1 MLGTTNP
8 HGETLGMSFKVKMTD
23 LLIEGITNPE
33 PKPGLVDSV
42 KEYILTSNTDTD
54 VEEKR
59 ESLAILA
66 SLGTAK
72 DYLGVQMTPG
82 NVNKLTPKGVEKYYY
97 RYQSVLGRQVINGLV
112 ENVVKLTSK
121 VISHVVSI
129 DDPDA
134 LSDDLLRDVLVKREL
149 LTAAGNLVLNGGLI
163 VALASALFH
172 VASHVDFIMN
182 EEVLVEQPPEDGAE
196 AS

>member
-1 MLGTTNP
+1 MADP
-8 HGETLGMSFKVKMTD
+8 
-23 LLIEGITNPE
+23 LIEGITNPV

-42 KEYILTSNTDTD
+42 SGNVKEYILPSNTDAD

-72 DYLGVQMTPG
+72 DHLGIQMTLG

-97 RYQSVLGRQVINGLV
+97 RYQSVLGKQVINGLV

-121 VISHVVSI
+121 IISHVVSI
-129 DDPDA
+129 DDPNA
-134 LSDDLLRDVLVKREL
+134 LSDDLLHDELVKREL
-149 LTAAGNLVLNGGLI
+149 LTAAGNLVLNGGRI

-172 VASHVDFIMN
+172 VASHVSFTMN
-182 EEVLVEQPPEDGAE
+182 EEVLAEQPPENDAE
-196 AS
+196 DS